1 MVEEI
6 RAIGEFGNTKT
17 RPFRHQD
24 MKNSR
29 GQLKK
34 CWEESFIVAAVDKK
48 GILEKAEVIK

>member
-6 RAIGEFGNTKT
+6 RAICDFGNTKT